1 MLAVYKRDLK
11 SYFDSMIGCVYIAF
25 IIAFVSIYFA
35 YYNLRMGYPYFGDVM
50 CSVAYILMLAL
61 PILTMRSFAEE
72 RKSKTDQ
79 ILYTSKS
86 SVAGIVMGKY
96 LAMVTI
102 YFIPILWFCVFPLII
117 SAFGSHDFKG
127 DYSCILIVFLIGC
140 AYIALGMFL
149 SSLTESPIIAA
160 VMTFAILLIL
170 QLMSGITNFI
180 SSSSL
185 ASFIGCAIV
194 VLIAAFIYYAIARN
208 GFVTGIIGVVGIVA
222 LLIMYMVKGSV
233 FSNFIPT
240 VLNKLPLTNA
250 LNNFALHTFD
260 VSGVVYCISFGF
272 LFIFLTTQSIQ
283 KRRYS

>member
-127 DYSCILIVFLIGC
+127 DYSCILIVFLIGDRK
-140 AYIALGMFL
+140 
-149 SSLTESPIIAA
+149 S
-160 VMTFAILLIL
+160 
-170 QLMSGITNFI
+170 
-180 SSSSL
+180 
-185 ASFIGCAIV
+185 V
-194 VLIAAFIYYAIARN
+194 V
-208 GFVTGIIGVVGIVA
+208 
-222 LLIMYMVKGSV
+222 
-233 FSNFIPT
+233 
-240 VLNKLPLTNA
+240 
-250 LNNFALHTFD
+250 
-260 VSGVVYCISFGF
+260 
-272 LFIFLTTQSIQ
+272 
-283 KRRYS
+283 

>member
-127 DYSCILIVFLIGC
+127 DYSCIFIVFLIGC

>member
-11 SYFDSMIGCVYIAF
+11 SYFNSMIGCVYIAF

-86 SVAGIVMGKY
+86 SVTGIVIGKY
-96 LAMVTI
+96 LAMATI
-102 YFIPILWFCVFPLII
+102 YLIPILWFCVFPLII
-117 SAFGSHDFKG
+117 SAFGTHDFKG

-160 VMTFAILLIL
+160 VMTFGILLIL

-180 SSSSL
+180 STSNL
-185 ASFIGCAIV
+185 TSFIGCVIV

-208 GFVTGIIGVVGIVA
+208 AFVTAIISIVGVMALIVTY
-222 LLIMYMVKGSV
+222 IVKSSV
-233 FSNFIPT
+233 FGNFIPT
-240 VLNKLPLTNA
+240 LLNKLPLTNT
-250 LNNFALHTFD
+250 LDNFAIHTFD
-260 VSGVVYCISFGF
+260 VSGVVYCISFGL
-272 LFIFLTTQSIQ
+272 LFIFLTVQSIQ